1 MQKLLMTMAL
11 MGVFVTLGAKAES
24 LASKISEVTVYSYSA
39 TVTRTANLTTRA
51 GEQRVEVTG
60 FPADL
65 DAELLRLELNNTG
78 VRLGQVK
85 VVRKELRDTDNPEVL
100 KLRAELD
107 SVRQQIQV
115 LDDADKAAKL
125 QLTFLESL
133 ATGYS
138 KEAWSGAAQANAD
151 TASWQRALNLMQGGA
166 AQAYAT
172 LRDNARAKSE
182 LQKDVALLERQLADQ
197 RSTSQASSSVVVD
210 LISDSAQNITIQARY
225 PQDDAQ
231 WYPVYEA
238 RLDTAKAS
246 LLLTQKAVVS
256 QSTDE
261 AWNDVKVTLS
271 TSEPSRDIVAPEVGS
286 RFVNLAPPLENRS
299 SRRRDA
305 AYAAAAPVMVDAV
318 EEIVVTGARRPS
330 APSWS
335 GTFAMNFP
343 IPGRISISNN
353 DDESQRFDLKSYEFP
368 AELVT
373 RIVPRQKTEA
383 FLTAK
388 LVNTGSD
395 PLYSSSMN
403 VFVDGV
409 FMGEAM
415 MPSLLPGAEVN
426 LPMGQDPRIEVE
438 VVDQGGKDAKS
449 GVFKKQRIEAMD
461 LVYQITNRRPGA
473 ALVEVRDAYPVAK
486 NRDIKIEQ
494 ADNATPPTVEDEDK
508 QAGVMVW
515 RKSVEAGETWSIRY
529 AYTLTYPADERLVS
543 GAR

>member
-1 MQKLLMTMAL
+1 MQKILMTMAL
-11 MGVFVTLGAKAES
+11 IGVFVTPSANAAS

-51 GEQRVEVTG
+51 GEQRVEMTG

-65 DAELLRLELNNTG
+65 PAELLRLELNNTG

-85 VVRKELRDTDNPEVL
+85 VVRNELRDTDNPEVL

-138 KEAWSGAAQANAD
+138 KDAWSGAAQANAD
-151 TASWQRALNLMQGGA
+151 TASWQRALTLMQGGA

-197 RSTSQASSSVVVD
+197 RSTRQASSSVVVD
-210 LISDSAQNITIQARY
+210 LISDSAQNITIEARY

-231 WYPVYEA
+231 WYPAYEA

-271 TSEPSRDIVAPEVGS
+271 TSEPSRDIVAPKVNS
-286 RFVNLAPPLENRS
+286 RFVNLAPQVAWQKGKNYGVFASNDVPLEEVVVS
-299 SRRRDA
+299 ASRA
-305 AYAAAAPVMVDAV
+305 SAPAPIAAP
-318 EEIVVTGARRPS
+318 T
-330 APSWS
+330 WS

-373 RIVPRQKTEA
+373 QIVPRQKTEA

-388 LVNTGSD
+388 LVNTGGD

-426 LPMGQDPRIEVE
+426 LPMGQDPRIEVK

-543 GAR
+543 GAH

>member
-1 MQKLLMTMAL
+1 MQKILMAMVLVGTL
-11 MGVFVTLGAKAES
+11 VTPGADAAS
-24 LASKISEVTVYSYSA
+24 LASKISEVTVYSYGA
-39 TVTRTANLTTRA
+39 TVTRTASLTTHA
-51 GEQRVEVTG
+51 GEQRIEMAG

-65 DAELLRLELNNTG
+65 EPERLRLELSNTE

-85 VVRKELRDTDNPEVL
+85 VVRNELRDTDNPEVL
-100 KLRAELD
+100 TLRASLE
-107 SVRQQIQV
+107 SVQEKIQV
-115 LDDADKAAKL
+115 LEDADKAAKL

-151 TASWQRALNLMQGGA
+151 TASWQRALTLMQGGA

-172 LRDNARAKSE
+172 LRDNARAKAE
-182 LQKDVALLERQLADQ
+182 LQKDAALLERQLADK
-197 RSTSQASSSVVVD
+197 RSTSQASSTVVMD
-210 LISDSAQNITIQARY
+210 LISDSARSITIQARY

-238 RLDTAKAS
+238 RLDTAKES
-246 LLLTQKAVVS
+246 LLLAQKAVVS

-261 AWNDVKVTLS
+261 VWNDVKVILS
-271 TSEPSRDIVAPEVGS
+271 TSEPSQDIVAPEVSS
-286 RFVNLAPPLENRS
+286 RFVNLAPPIARRS
-299 SRRRDA
+299 ASRQDMYQA
-305 AYAAAAPVMVDAV
+305 VAAPMMADSV
-318 EEIVVTGARRPS
+318 EEIVVTGSKQVRD
-330 APSWS
+330 PSWS

-353 DDESQRFDLKSYEFP
+353 NDESQRFDLKSYEFA

-373 RIVPRQKTEA
+373 QIVPRQKTEA

-426 LPMGQDPRIEVE
+426 LPMGQDPRIEVK

-515 RKSVEAGETWSIRY
+515 RKSLTAGETWSIRY
-529 AYTLTYPADERLVS
+529 AYTLTHPADERLVS

>member
-1 MQKLLMTMAL
+1 M
-11 MGVFVTLGAKAES
+11 
-24 LASKISEVTVYSYSA
+24 
-39 TVTRTANLTTRA
+39 
-51 GEQRVEVTG
+51 
-60 FPADL
+60 
-65 DAELLRLELNNTG
+65 
-78 VRLGQVK
+78 
-85 VVRKELRDTDNPEVL
+85 
-100 KLRAELD
+100 
-107 SVRQQIQV
+107 

-151 TASWQRALNLMQGGA
+151 TASWQRALTLMQGGA

-172 LRDNARAKSE
+172 LRDNAHAKSE
-182 LQKDVALLERQLADQ
+182 LQKDAALLERQLADQ
-197 RSTSQASSSVVVD
+197 RSTSQASSTVVMD
-210 LISDSAQNITIQARY
+210 LISDSAKNITIQARY
-225 PQDDAQ
+225 PQNNAR

-246 LLLTQKAVVS
+246 LLLAQKAVVS

-261 AWNDVKVTLS
+261 VWNDVKVTLS
-271 TSEPSRDIVAPEVGS
+271 TSEPSRDIVAPKVNS
-286 RFVNLAPPLENRS
+286 RFVNLAPQIAWQKGRDYGVLASSDAQLEEVVVS
-299 SRRRDA
+299 ASRA
-305 AYAAAAPVMVDAV
+305 SAPAPIAAP
-318 EEIVVTGARRPS
+318 T
-330 APSWS
+330 WS

-373 RIVPRQKTEA
+373 QIVPRQKNEA

-426 LPMGQDPRIEVE
+426 LPMGQDPRIEVK
-438 VVDQGGKDAKS
+438 VVDQGGQDAKS
-449 GVFKKQRIEAMD
+449 GVFKKQRTEAVD
-461 LVYQITNRRPGA
+461 LVFEITNRRAGSA
-473 ALVEVRDAYPVAK
+473 MLEVRDAYPVAK
-486 NRDIKIEQ
+486 NRAIKVDIS
-494 ADNATPPTVEDEDK
+494 DTATPPSAEDESQ
-508 QAGVMVW
+508 QAGVVVW
-515 RKSVEAGETWSIRY
+515 RKSLPANETWSIRY
-529 AYTLTYPADERLVS
+529 AYTMTYPADQRLIS
-543 GAR
+543 D